1 MTHELLANY
10 VLARGL
16 GASVDSWRMS
26 LLDLTIHIKAFSLP
40 ESSDV
45 YWGLTKALMALAV
58 AVVCLLV
65 ERRVA
70 TFSAKLMSLYWA
82 LWSLV
87 AFLRS
92 LLFSTFFLR
101 NGLASPW
108 PDLPLRPGLKRT
120 LGTLLLVLGL
130 GLLLRVFRRGLTLGG
145 DQLPIQTFR
154 ARAVAIFC
162 LFCAPLLSASFL
174 SLSRLPY
181 FYFREAWPYLIF
193 APATLLTLC
202 LTPAIWRIKGTGT
215 ATMPTRIEILPVGLA
230 TALLLAAIPIS
241 NQLERITEE
250 HRFASHWSQHLWIS
264 YPPATIPENSAVLF
278 SEAAEST
285 YSRIA
290 AKIPPPAP
298 SSRIHFIFFSSAEEK
313 LSRHGSAEL
322 IDFDLPRDEIRLI
335 FIPPFDHFDA
345 SVLARF
351 LLQKRFG
358 TGRNPVLEAGLVCL
372 LTNQQDPAAKV
383 KEATARAEGALASV
397 LTVEGPLTL
406 NDLLFSSN
414 PDSLSPFVTPTPGN
428 RLGQSYPE
436 PLRRR

>member
-1 MTHELLANY
+1 MLQAGNVSSSEPKVEPPFDRPLLRKPTVFTLVYSWLLCFLGFRFEQITRELLANY

-58 AVVCLLV
+58 AVVCLSV

-145 DQLPIQTFR
+145 DQFPIQTFQ

-215 ATMPTRIEILPVGLA
+215 ATMPTRTEILPVGLA

-290 AKIPPPAP
+290 AKIPPRHHLPGFI
-298 SSRIHFIFFSSAEEK
+298 SSFFRVRKKSYLAMAV
-313 LSRHGSAEL
+313 LS
-322 IDFDLPRDEIRLI
+322 
-335 FIPPFDHFDA
+335 
-345 SVLARF
+345 
-351 LLQKRFG
+351 
-358 TGRNPVLEAGLVCL
+358 
-372 LTNQQDPAAKV
+372 
-383 KEATARAEGALASV
+383 
-397 LTVEGPLTL
+397 
-406 NDLLFSSN
+406 
-414 PDSLSPFVTPTPGN
+414 
-428 RLGQSYPE
+428 
-436 PLRRR
+436 